1 MFYMILGLLF
11 SILCSVLMVTHL
23 HYSFHPAVAGIGFM
37 SLGTY
42 MMNKEDDQDCS
53 KPRIVR
59 EQVGLP
65 DRSLQFKNIDEGY
78 RVFFKVFT
86 TVLQHLLLSLVLQDQ
101 RDSTNA
107 IYGNC
112 TIRYI
117 Y

>member
-1 MFYMILGLLF
+1 M
-11 SILCSVLMVTHL
+11 TK
-23 HYSFHPAVAGIGFM
+23 
-37 SLGTY
+37 TR
-42 MMNKEDDQDCS
+42 S

-101 RDSTNA
+101 REFHKCN
-107 IYGNC
+107 IWKLHN
-112 TIRYI
+112 TIHI
-117 Y
+117 LTKKK